1 VCDASCAWVD
11 CDMAA
16 RWHPWLSAALVLGS
30 YGRHGGIATV
40 AAEAIASDDYLTRWA
55 AAVKDNPLP
64 EPFMPPSSADEWYT
78 VTIADVSVGYM
89 HTTVTT
95 MEETVGTMEVMDVQ
109 VSRGTDTSRMAFE
122 TVFTE
127 TALEAAAPEV
137 APAAEVLSGGVR
149 VMAYDQRFANSEV
162 RMNVSFA
169 NDAVTLTS
177 YNGEKEHVSAITLP
191 EEPWLGRM
199 RARLEFARQCRAGAT
214 HITVQTMRPELGPRI
229 VNLSSTLTGI
239 EQVWDGEAY
248 VDASTW
254 TVQISD
260 VPVNMSEAYPIS
272 GPLRCY
278 RMLQMGLDMPFGY
291 LLASLSSQSAA
302 LVAAEVDP
310 DRKLPELVYT
320 MFVPLSRAIPDVY
333 EARMVKLRVKMKGTK
348 GTNTLSLPAGGFQA
362 VELVDDEATHLLVTI
377 DLQAP
382 QRATDAEL
390 ADSEYMS
397 PSAMVDSSDEVII
410 ELAHKGDADLRRMGY
425 RIPKWRK
432 GQPAA
437 ALSPNAKLELV
448 YVLRDLVQS
457 HISSKHLSTAYASAS
472 ETARTG
478 SGDCTE
484 HAVLLAALL
493 KARGIPARVCH
504 GLVYVEQGGNAISGE
519 AGADATESATVSADG
534 TTEAGVTTGQFG
546 WHMWSQAL
554 VDGRW
559 LDLDATLHVPFSVG
573 HVLVGTSSM
582 SDKEAHNN
590 HMQMAALIGNLEVDL
605 LDVSHEWSRNSAYA
619 SNKP

>member
-1 VCDASCAWVD
+1 V
-11 CDMAA
+11 
-16 RWHPWLSAALVLGS
+16 RWHPWLSAVLVLGS
-30 YGRHGGIATV
+30 HGRHGGIATV
-40 AAEAIASDDYLTRWA
+40 ASEAVASDDYLTRWA
-55 AAVKDNPLP
+55 AAVKDSPLP
-64 EPFMPPSSADEWYT
+64 EPFMPPSSAAEWYT

-89 HTTVTT
+89 HTTVSSE
-95 MEETVGTMEVMDVQ
+95 EETVATMEVMDVQ
-109 VSRGTDTSRMAFE
+109 VSRGADTSRMAFE
-122 TVFTE
+122 TVFE
-127 TALEAAAPEV
+127 EIALQAAAPEEV
-137 APAAEVLSGGVR
+137 PAAKALSGGVR

-169 NDAVTLTS
+169 GDSVTLTS
-177 YNGEKEHVSAITLP
+177 YNGEKEHLSEITLP

-291 LLASLSSQSAA
+291 LLATLSSQSAA
-302 LVAAEVDP
+302 LAAAEVDP
-310 DRKLPELVYT
+310 NRVLPELVYT
-320 MFVPLSRAIPDVY
+320 MFVPLSRAIPEVY
-333 EARMVKLRVKMKGTK
+333 EARMVKLRVKMKNTK
-348 GTNTLSLPAGGFQA
+348 GTNTLNLPSGGFQA
-362 VELVDDEATHLLVTI
+362 VELVEDEATHVLVTV

-382 QRATDAEL
+382 QRATDVEL
-390 ADSEYMS
+390 ADREYLS

-410 ELAHKGDADLRRMGY
+410 ELAHQGDADLRRMGY
-425 RIPKWRK
+425 KIPKRRK

-437 ALSPNAKLELV
+437 ALSPNAQLELV
-448 YVLRDLVQS
+448 YVLRDLVHS

-504 GLVYVEQGGNAISGE
+504 GLVYVEQGGSAISGE
-519 AGADATESATVSADG
+519 ASADATESATVSADG
-534 TTEAGVTTGQFG
+534 TTASTDAAEGAVTTGQFG

-605 LDVSHEWSRNSAYA
+605 LDVSHEWSRKSAYA
-619 SNKP
+619 TNQP